1 MLQEI
6 LHKIT
11 AIYHKDPQ
19 AVRIDVVH
27 RAPAVI
33 GQLVDISNNFKVYGG
48 TG

>member
-6 LHKIT
+6 LQKIT

-19 AVRIDVVH
+19 AVRNDVVH
-27 RAPAVI
+27 RAPVI
-33 GQLVDISNNFKVYGG
+33 IEQLIDISNNFMVYGG